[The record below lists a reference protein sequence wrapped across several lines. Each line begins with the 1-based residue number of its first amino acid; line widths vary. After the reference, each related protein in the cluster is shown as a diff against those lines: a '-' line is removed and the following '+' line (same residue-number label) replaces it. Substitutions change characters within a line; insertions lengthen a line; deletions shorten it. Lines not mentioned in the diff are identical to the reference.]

1 MWQTGQHPAKDPH
14 TYIPRRQPHGS
25 KTLGEGQRPTPRLSI
40 DGVWGSQTGEVAVVG
55 GLVESFSLGGR
66 RSGCAKLG
74 VGGPGDM
81 CCGFEC
87 LGDSLIVEIALRC
100 VGERLGK
107 RALPPSL
114 LVPSR
119 ERLRH
124 GKYGSANHTHA
135 WRCNICLDFD
145 GLLSSP
151 SIKRLR
157 LSLVHSLRQQ
167 AHPPVPVPANSKSFG
182 APIQWPT
189 TNSHHSM

>member
-1 MWQTGQHPAKDPH
+1 
-14 TYIPRRQPHGS
+14 
-25 KTLGEGQRPTPRLSI
+25 
-40 DGVWGSQTGEVAVVG
+40 
-55 GLVESFSLGGR
+55 VESFSLGGR
-66 RSGCAKLG
+66 RSWGAKLG
-74 VGGPGDM
+74 VGGVRHVLWVHMSWKLVCRGYRMEM
-81 CCGFEC
+81 CERMTWKK
-87 LGDSLIVEIALRC
+87 SIAT
-100 VGERLGK
+100 
-107 RALPPSL
+107 PSL

-135 WRCNICLDFD
+135 WRCNICLDSD

-157 LSLVHSLRQQ
+157 LSLVHSLRQK